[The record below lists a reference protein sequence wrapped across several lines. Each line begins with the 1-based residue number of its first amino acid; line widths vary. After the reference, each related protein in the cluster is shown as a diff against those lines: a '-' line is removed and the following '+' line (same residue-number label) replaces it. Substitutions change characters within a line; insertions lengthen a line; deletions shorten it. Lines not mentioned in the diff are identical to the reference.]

1 MECKRRECRTKE
13 CKIKPTLNV
22 KITLDVNCLC
32 QQNQEQCPAQHYL
45 YFVGT
50 FKKWDHFCLNGHI
63 YKDQKIILI

>member
-32 QQNQEQCPAQHYL
+32 QQNQEQCPAQYYL
-45 YFVGT
+45 YFVRT
-50 FKKWDHFCLNGHI
+50 FKK
-63 YKDQKIILI
+63 